1 MGICPKLCKKGNNG
15 MAKIFVRERRHV
27 GERAGRPRF
36 AVIGVQGSDL
46 KFFKTK
52 VRRAELDAI
61 AEAIGAEVVIL
72 PRGRGERV
80 SEGSGRRR
88 WRGQQEGEDE

>member
-1 MGICPKLCKKGNNG
+1 MPKTIVKGSLA

-27 GERAGRPRF
+27 GEGSGRPRF

-52 VRRAELDAI
+52 VRRAELDAV
-61 AEAIGAEVVIL
+61 AEAIGAEVVLL
-72 PRGRGERV
+72 PKGSGEHGGQ
-80 SEGSGRRR
+80 GSGGGRRR
-88 WRGQQEGEDE
+88 RDRQENSN

>member
-1 MGICPKLCKKGNNG
+1 

-36 AVIGVQGSDL
+36 AVIGVEGSDL
-46 KFFKTK
+46 KVFKTK
-52 VRRAELDAI
+52 VRRTELDAI

-72 PRGRGERV
+72 PRGSGERGG
-80 SEGSGRRR
+80 EGGGKRRR
-88 WRGQQEGEDE
+88 RDRHEAEG

>member
-1 MGICPKLCKKGNNG
+1 

-36 AVIGVQGSDL
+36 AVLGVQGSDL

-52 VRRAELDAI
+52 IRRSELDAI
-61 AEAIGAEVVIL
+61 AQAIGAEVVIL
-72 PRGRGERV
+72 PRGGGENNG
-80 SEGSGRRR
+80 EGGGGRRR
-88 WRGQQEGEDE
+88 RQRGKE

>member
-1 MGICPKLCKKGNNG
+1 MPR
-15 MAKIFVRERRHV
+15 IFVRERRHV
-27 GERAGRPRF
+27 GKGAGRPRF

-61 AEAIGAEVVIL
+61 AQAIGAEVVIL
-72 PRGRGERV
+72 PKGSGER
-80 SEGSGRRR
+80 GGKGDGGGRRR
-88 WRGQQEGEDE
+88 RDPAEVTD

>member
-1 MGICPKLCKKGNNG
+1 

-72 PRGRGERV
+72 PRGSGERV
-80 SEGSGRRR
+80 SEGSGRHRQ
-88 WRGQQEGEDE
+88 RGQQETEGQ

>member
-1 MGICPKLCKKGNNG
+1 

-27 GERAGRPRF
+27 GERTGRPRF

-52 VRRAELDAI
+52 VRRAEIDAI
-61 AEAIGAEVVIL
+61 AQAIGAEVVIL
-72 PRGRGERV
+72 PQGSGERGG
-80 SEGSGRRR
+80 EGGGGRRR
-88 WRGQQEGEDE
+88 HRQEPES

>member
-1 MGICPKLCKKGNNG
+1 

-36 AVIGVQGSDL
+36 AVLGVQDSDL

-52 VRRAELDAI
+52 IRRAELDAI
-61 AEAIGAEVVIL
+61 AASIGAEVVIL
-72 PRGRGERV
+72 PRGDNENNGD
-80 SEGSGRRR
+80 GGGGRRR
-88 WRGQQEGEDE
+88 QKRSRE

>member
-1 MGICPKLCKKGNNG
+1 

-61 AEAIGAEVVIL
+61 AQSIGAEVVVL
-72 PRGRGERV
+72 PKGSGEH
-80 SEGSGRRR
+80 GGQGGGRRR
-88 WRGQQEGEDE
+88 RRDREEHQDQE

>member
-1 MGICPKLCKKGNNG
+1 
-15 MAKIFVRERRHV
+15 MAKIFVRERRHA

-61 AEAIGAEVVIL
+61 AQAIGAEVVIL
-72 PRGRGERV
+72 PQGSGEHGGER
-80 SEGSGRRR
+80 SRGGRRR
-88 WRGQQEGEDE
+88 DRDEGRD

>member
-1 MGICPKLCKKGNNG
+1 

-52 VRRAELDAI
+52 VRQAELDAI
-61 AEAIGAEVVIL
+61 AQAISAEVVIL
-72 PRGRGERV
+72 PKGSGQRGGE
-80 SEGSGRRR
+80 GGGGGRRR
-88 WRGQQEGEDE
+88 RNREDNKE

>member
-1 MGICPKLCKKGNNG
+1 

-36 AVIGVQGSDL
+36 AVLGVQGSDL

-52 VRRAELDAI
+52 IRRAELDAI
-61 AEAIGAEVVIL
+61 AQAIDAEVVIL
-72 PRGRGERV
+72 PRGSGENNG
-80 SEGSGRRR
+80 EGGGGRRR
-88 WRGQQEGEDE
+88 RRRGKE